1 MKKIA
6 ILTLL
11 SLLLL
16 LSCTTTIK
24 GDFIATKSSMEP
36 LKEGTEILF
45 AYSLNDTPNYLE
57 LGIIETRFNGGPL
70 GSDTLSMHIDEAK
83 RIARINGGDI
93 VILKNQNKE
102 NKTVSFSNEAD
113 QMSFTSLECIFIV
126 GKLK

>member
-1 MKKIA
+1 MKKLA

-11 SLLLL
+11 SIVLL

-24 GDFIATKSSMEP
+24 GDFIATKISMEP

-45 AYSLNDTPNYLE
+45 VYSLNDAPQYIE

-83 RIARINGGDI
+83 RIAHINGGDI
-93 VILKNQNKE
+93 VILKSQDRM
-102 NKTVSFSNEAD
+102 NKTIAFSREHD
-113 QMSFTSLECIFIV
+113 QMTFTSLECFFIV
-126 GKLK
+126 GKIE